1 MPSRLWWPSRKGRSV
16 SEFRVEKR
24 REAAE
29 ITLSTGAT
37 ISGHFFLSGSSQIH
51 AGPERVGEL
60 LNLEAGFF
68 PFGGPNGATELINR
82 AHVIK
87 VALPEHVIEAQLDDA
102 YGVATRRHVAVLLSN
117 GEKVIGHVAV
127 YRPPG
132 RDRLSDY
139 AHIDERF
146 RYVEQSNRT
155 LLINSLHIV
164 SILEVT
170 E

>member
-1 MPSRLWWPSRKGRSV
+1 M

-37 ISGHFFLSGSSQIH
+37 VAGHFFLSGSSQGH
-51 AGPERVGEL
+51 AGPERVGDL
-60 LNLEAGFF
+60 MNLGTGFF
-68 PFGGPNGATELINR
+68 PFEAATGETSLINR

-87 VALPEHVIEAQLDDA
+87 VVLPENVIEAQLDGGYD
-102 YGVATRRHVAVLLSN
+102 VATRRHVDVLLSN
-117 GEKVIGHVAV
+117 GERIVGHVAV

-139 AHIDERF
+139 AHIDDHF
-146 RYVEQSNRT
+146 RYVELANRT
-155 LLINSLHIV
+155 VLINSLHIV
-164 SILEVT
+164 SLLEVT
-170 E
+170 A

>member
-1 MPSRLWWPSRKGRSV
+1 M

-37 ISGHFFLSGSSQIH
+37 IAGHFFLSGSSQVH
-51 AGPERVGEL
+51 AGPERVGDL
-60 LNLEAGFF
+60 LNLEPGFF
-68 PFGGPNGATELINR
+68 PFEAPNGETALINR

-87 VALPEHVIEAQLDDA
+87 VVLPEHVIEAQLDDG
-102 YGVATRRHVAVLLSN
+102 YGVAIRRHVTILLSS
-117 GEKVIGHVAV
+117 GEHVTGHVAV

-139 AHIDERF
+139 AHIDDRF
-146 RYVEQSNRT
+146 RYLEQADRT
-155 LLINSLHIV
+155 LLINSVHIV
-164 SILEVT
+164 SLLEVT
-170 E
+170 A

>member
-1 MPSRLWWPSRKGRSV
+1 M

-37 ISGHFFLSGSSQIH
+37 IEGHFFLSGSSQVH
-51 AGPERVGEL
+51 AGPERVGDL

-68 PFGGPNGATELINR
+68 PFETRGGETALINR
-82 AHVIK
+82 AHVVK
-87 VALPEHVIEAQLDDA
+87 VVLPEHVIEAQLDDG
-102 YGVATRRHVAVLLSN
+102 YDVATRRHVSVLLSS
-117 GEKVIGHVAV
+117 GEQVNGHVAV

-139 AHIDERF
+139 AHIDDRF
-146 RYVEQSNRT
+146 RYVEQSDRT

-164 SILEVT
+164 SLLEVT
-170 E
+170 A

>member
-1 MPSRLWWPSRKGRSV
+1 V

-37 ISGHFFLSGSSQIH
+37 VAGHFFLAGSSQLH
-51 AGPERVGEL
+51 AGPERVGDL
-60 LNLEAGFF
+60 LNLEASFL
-68 PFGGPNGATELINR
+68 PFQRADGDTALINR

-87 VALPEHVIEAQLDDA
+87 VVLPQNVIEAQLDDG
-102 YGVATRRHVAVLLSN
+102 YDVATRRHISVLLSN
-117 GEKVIGHVAV
+117 GETVTGHVAV
-127 YRPPG
+127 YRPIG

-139 AHIDERF
+139 AHIDDRF
-146 RYVEQSNRT
+146 RYVELADRT
-155 LLINSLHIV
+155 VLINSQHIV
-164 SILEVT
+164 SLLEVT

>member
-1 MPSRLWWPSRKGRSV
+1 M

-29 ITLSTGAT
+29 ITLSTGA
-37 ISGHFFLSGSSQIH
+37 IMAGHFFLSGSSQLH
-51 AGPERVGEL
+51 AGPERVGDL
-60 LNLEAGFF
+60 LNLEPGFF
-68 PFGGPNGATELINR
+68 PFEAPNGETSLINR

-87 VALPEHVIEAQLDDA
+87 VVLPEHVIEAQLDDG
-102 YGVATRRHVAVLLSN
+102 YNLATRRHVSMLLSS
-117 GEKVIGHVAV
+117 GEKVTGHVAV

-139 AHIDERF
+139 AHIDDRF
-146 RYVEQSNRT
+146 RYVEQSDRT

-164 SILEVT
+164 SLLEVT
-170 E
+170 A